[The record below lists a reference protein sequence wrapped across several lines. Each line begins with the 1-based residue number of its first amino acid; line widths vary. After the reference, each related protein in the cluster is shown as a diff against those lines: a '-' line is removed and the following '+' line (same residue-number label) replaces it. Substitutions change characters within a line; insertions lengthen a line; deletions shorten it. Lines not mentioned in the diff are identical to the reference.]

1 MKKVLV
7 LIIMCLLLIPNKV
20 LAEKVHVYW
29 FYGSTCSIC
38 EKEREFLKSKDN
50 IKVHEFEVYNNDKNY
65 ENMNKVKELYGISKQ
80 GVSFTVIGDAAILG
94 YNESRHSRM
103 NKLIDKY
110 STTDYY
116 DRVGVY
122 LGLYQDEEIEVDE
135 PLIDEEV
142 KEEQQKNINNNYL
155 IYLSISSIVLLI
167 IVCIIFILRNK
178 KWDDKNVKK

>member
-1 MKKVLV
+1 MK
-7 LIIMCLLLIPNKV
+7 
-20 LAEKVHVYW
+20 
-29 FYGSTCSIC
+29 
-38 EKEREFLKSKDN
+38 
-50 IKVHEFEVYNNDKNY
+50 
-65 ENMNKVKELYGISKQ
+65 KVKELYGISKQ
-80 GVSFTVIGDAAILG
+80 GVPFTVIGDTAILG
-94 YNESRHSRM
+94 YNESRQSRM

-135 PLIDEEV
+135 PVIDEEV

-155 IYLSISSIVLLI
+155 IYLSISGIVLLI

>member
-7 LIIMCLLLIPNKV
+7 LVIMCLLLIPTKV
-20 LAEKVHVYW
+20 LAEDVHVYL

-38 EKEREFLKSKDN
+38 ESEREYLKTKDN
-50 IKVHEFEVYNNDKNY
+50 IKVHEFEVYGNSDNYNNMK
-65 ENMNKVKELYGISKQ
+65 KIKELYGIKKE
-80 GVSFTVIGDAAILG
+80 GVPFTVIGDTAILG
-94 YNESRHSRM
+94 YNESRQSRM

-135 PLIDEEV
+135 PVIDEEI

-167 IVCIIFILRNK
+167 IRCIIFMLK
-178 KWDDKNVKK
+178 K

>member
-20 LAEKVHVYW
+20 LAEKVHVYL

-38 EKEREFLKSKDN
+38 ESEREFLKSKDN

-80 GVSFTVIGDAAILG
+80 GVPFTVIGDTAILG

-116 DRVGVY
+116 DRVGIY
-122 LGLYQDEEIEVDE
+122 LGLYQDEEIKTPDE
-135 PLIDEEV
+135 PVISEQTK
-142 KEEQQKNINNNYL
+142 KEEKNVNNHFWT
-155 IYLSISSIVLLI
+155 YLSITSLILLI
-167 IVCIIFILRNK
+167 VGCIYVLKNK
-178 KWDDKNVKK
+178 KW